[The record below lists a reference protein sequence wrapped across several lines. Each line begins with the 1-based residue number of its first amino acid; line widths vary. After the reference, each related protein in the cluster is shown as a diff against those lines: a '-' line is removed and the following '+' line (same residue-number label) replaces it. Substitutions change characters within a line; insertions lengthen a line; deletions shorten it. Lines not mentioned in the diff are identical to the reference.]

1 MQVMAS
7 LGTMLDLRP
16 APMSYGCGMTVQQ
29 KKWRAGARMADAK
42 LPRSDVDHF
51 QLEAAEHAFSSVSG
65 AKLEQ
70 VQNTGIQ
77 HWE

>member
-1 MQVMAS
+1 
-7 LGTMLDLRP
+7 MLDLRP
-16 APMSYGCGMTVQQ
+16 APMSYARGDD
-29 KKWRAGARMADAK
+29 RAAEEVAGRSPMADAK
-42 LPRSDVDHF
+42 LPRSDVDRF

-77 HWE
+77 HWK